1 MERGIKYKNLRFAG
15 HGSETTLDTHKVS
28 NGVKR
33 CESLALLELSENVVC
48 HKDRLGEISA
58 AVDNAVTDSLDLV
71 HICDNADLLVGECV
85 NYVLHSR
92 GVILHRSFLNY
103 LNVLK
108 ELLVSDA
115 RALAADSFAYALS
128 GHYLGLGVD
137 ELILKRT

>member
-1 MERGIKYKNLRFAG
+1 MESGVEYENLGLAG
-15 HGSETTLDTHKVS
+15 HSLETALDTHKVS

-33 CESLALLELSENVVC
+33 CESLALLELSENFVC
-48 HKDRLGEISA
+48 HKDGLGEISA

-92 GVILHRSFLNY
+92 GVILHRNFLNY
-103 LNVLK
+103 LNVLEK
-108 ELLVSDA
+108 LLVSDA

-128 GHYLGLGVD
+128 GYYLGLGVD